1 MKSLR
6 SICTLIAGFSILS
19 AVALAQQND
28 AKMAAQREY
37 GRYLVEEVAK
47 CQECHTPKL
56 ENGELDKTKWL
67 KGAVM
72 EYGPLKPIADWHKT
86 SPDLTPTGRLWER
99 WKEEGLRNYLLTGL
113 TPRGTK
119 AGPPMPTYKMK
130 AADVDAI
137 LVYLKSLP
145 Q

>member
-1 MKSLR
+1 MSFR
-6 SICTLIAGFSILS
+6 TLILTQIGGFLLLAPLS
-19 AVALAQQND
+19 FAQQPD
-28 AKMAAQREY
+28 AKAAQREF

-47 CQECHTPKL
+47 CHECHTPKL
-56 ENGELDKTKWL
+56 ENGDFDKSKWM

-72 EYGPLKPIADWHKT
+72 EYAPIKPIENWHKT
-86 SPDLTPTGRLWER
+86 SPDLTPSGRLWER
-99 WKEEGLRNYLLTGL
+99 WKEEGIRNYLLTGL

-130 AADVDAI
+130 AADVEAI

-145 Q
+145 